1 MASALSWW
9 PWKEAM
15 AVLVLGAA
23 AAAPLIKGRGRDFP
37 RAINGVGDV
46 EAAMASGTSTID
58 GGAEAEATAQ
68 PFLMQAT
75 ESV

>member
-9 PWKEAM
+9 PWKEEV
-15 AVLVLGAA
+15 AVLVLGATA
-23 AAAPLIKGRGRDFP
+23 TAPLIKGTGRNLE
-37 RAINGVGDV
+37 RAINGVGHV
-46 EAAMASGTSTID
+46 EAAVASDTGAID

-75 ESV
+75 ESA